1 MSTDEGFHEP
11 RVDIV
16 SMYVDQLH
24 PVFDGVE
31 GEGVLHSTDPA
42 GRGTRNPADIAVT
55 LSEVYSIPIFPTV
68 RGALHVGA
76 QELNVDAVLLI
87 GEHGDY
93 PHDELGRILYPQRAL
108 LEQICGCF
116 ADAGRSVPVCESS
129 TYLLAASRSADF
141 ETCSKAAVPLCCA
154 DNDKHLGGS
163 WADASWMHSRCHE
176 LGAPLLAGSSLVVC
190 WRKPQLE
197 YALGKET
204 LTEATIL
211 CAGAVETVSPWH
223 ALEAM
228 QCMIERRAGGE
239 TGIVAV
245 QCLEGPEVWAARD
258 ISWSTD
264 LALAALAV
272 DPAAGEEPGLVEM
285 PC

>member
-129 TYLLAASRSADF
+129 TYLVEVCRRDVDQILR
-141 ETCSKAAVPLCCA
+141 PLCHCA
-154 DNDKHLGGS
+154 AQTMTS
-163 WADASWMHSRCHE
+163 TWVA
-176 LGAPLLAGSSLVVC
+176 AGRTPRGC
-190 WRKPQLE
+190 
-197 YALGKET
+197 T
-204 LTEATIL
+204 
-211 CAGAVETVSPWH
+211 
-223 ALEAM
+223 
-228 QCMIERRAGGE
+228 
-239 TGIVAV
+239 
-245 QCLEGPEVWAARD
+245 
-258 ISWSTD
+258 
-264 LALAALAV
+264 
-272 DPAAGEEPGLVEM
+272 PAATS
-285 PC
+285 